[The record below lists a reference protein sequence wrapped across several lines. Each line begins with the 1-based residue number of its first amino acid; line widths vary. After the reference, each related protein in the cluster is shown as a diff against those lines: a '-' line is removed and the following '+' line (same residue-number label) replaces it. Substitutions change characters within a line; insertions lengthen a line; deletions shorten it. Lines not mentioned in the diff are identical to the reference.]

1 MNTLFEVKIKTLEE
15 GKKVSKSYLVEA
27 ATFTDVEVRM
37 ADIMVGYDFK
47 ITNIRPTNYAEI
59 FEDSVGE
66 KWFKVKVSLVG
77 YDEDSGKE
85 KKTNTYF
92 IVKGEETKEAL
103 ENTSKIMKGTL
114 GDWEISAISETLI
127 CEVYKY

>member
-15 GKKVSKSYLVEA
+15 GKKVTKSYLVEA
-27 ATFTDVEVRM
+27 ITFTDVEVRM

-59 FEDSVGE
+59 WEESEGE
-66 KWFKVKVSLVG
+66 KWFKSKVSLLAF
-77 YDEDSGKE
+77 DEESGKE
-85 KKTNTYF
+85 KKTNIYF
-92 IVKGEETKEAL
+92 IVKGKDTKEAL
-103 ENTSKIMKGTL
+103 ENTTEIMKTTL
-114 GDWEISAISETLI
+114 GDWEISAVSETVI